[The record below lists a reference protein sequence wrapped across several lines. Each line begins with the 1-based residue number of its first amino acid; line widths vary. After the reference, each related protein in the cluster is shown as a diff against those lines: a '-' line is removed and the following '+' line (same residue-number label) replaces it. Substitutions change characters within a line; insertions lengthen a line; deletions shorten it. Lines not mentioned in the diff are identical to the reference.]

1 MTRMEKYQA
10 VRNQIA
16 HDIKDNAIIWEQ
28 EQILENYRQKL
39 IKIDKIYFDTIFK
52 DLNHELN
59 LINFETHLLTTND
72 EKLKDNDKY
81 ALEKMLV
88 DINNTLEHFT
98 TKIIIEP
105 SMSLDDI
112 NPEYKTLITSMHNKI
127 GQFQTQLESKIS
139 DVKLFVKSLE
149 TKYQKHKLHE
159 QDFKQRLKEIN
170 EQHNNFQDE
179 LQQNKTKTNYQ
190 TSLTIF
196 SIIIVC
202 LILVAVLLLLLIAYT
217 A

>member
-1 MTRMEKYQA
+1 MTRMEKYQS

-16 HDIKDNAIIWEQ
+16 QDIKDNANIWQQ
-28 EQILENYRQKL
+28 EQMLENYRQKL
-39 IKIDKIYFDTIFK
+39 MKIDKEYFTAIFK

-81 ALEKMLV
+81 VLEKMLV

-98 TKIIIEP
+98 TKVVNEP
-105 SMSLDDI
+105 SSLDDI

-127 GQFQTQLESKIS
+127 VEFQTHLESKIS
-139 DVKLFVKSLE
+139 DVRLFIKSLE
-149 TKYQKHKLHE
+149 TKYQKHKLNVR
-159 QDFKQRLKEIN
+159 DFKQGLIEIN
-170 EQHNNFQDE
+170 DQHNNFQDE
-179 LQQNKTKTNYQ
+179 LQKIKTKNNYK

-196 SIIIVC
+196 SIIIC
-202 LILVAVLLLLLIAYT
+202 LVLVVTLILLLITYID
-217 A
+217 

>member
-16 HDIKDNAIIWEQ
+16 HDIKDNANIWQQ
-28 EQILENYRQKL
+28 EQMLENYRQKL
-39 IKIDKIYFDTIFK
+39 MKIDKEYFTAIFK

-81 ALEKMLV
+81 VLEKMLV

-98 TKIIIEP
+98 MKVVNEP
-105 SMSLDDI
+105 LVPLDDI
-112 NPEYKTLITSMHNKI
+112 NREYKTLITSMHNKI
-127 GQFQTQLESKIS
+127 GEFQTHLESKIS

-149 TKYQKHKLHE
+149 TKYQKHKLNVR
-159 QDFKQRLKEIN
+159 DFKQGLIEIN
-170 EQHNNFQDE
+170 DQHNNFQDE
-179 LQQNKTKTNYQ
+179 LQKIKTKNNYK

-196 SIIIVC
+196 SIIIC
-202 LILVAVLLLLLIAYT
+202 LVLVVTLILLLIAYID
-217 A
+217 